1 MEVITSLKPTVFG
14 VDRMGIRDFF
24 RNRVNRMAENMD
36 VFKKDVFEL
45 EGVPAFR
52 EYYTLYIFIWQAIYK
67 GYYKAWHEV
76 PLKTIR
82 DPKGKY
88 RTLATMNAGK
98 MACSQMARYVWNE
111 RCSITASMKS
121 APDEDPLNDFLQ
133 FVLRDNRFGTSFG
146 DLLEKAFALGGAALK
161 EWVEVPKDENG
172 NDIGEGKVRIGYTM
186 ASQFVPTAWDNS
198 RVYSGIFVSREARD
212 GYYYTVVEWHRL
224 DGTTYRV
231 TNDLYR
237 MPIKGTEPQNILG
250 WWYPLDKVYPLLSPD
265 TVIEDV
271 QTAFFQYIRPFG
283 ANYAD
288 DNSPMGMS
296 IYAPALNTLHGLDIM
311 FDSLQR
317 EFVLGKKRIIAP
329 ARAMKVSAG
338 VNGGKPERYFD
349 ADDEVWEALA
359 TDNPEDLKVVD
370 NSVDLRVDQHITGI
384 NGDLA
389 ILCAQIGF
397 DPGTLSFDAIRG
409 LKTATEVISENSK
422 TFGTVKA
429 HENILKDA
437 LEQMVHAIF
446 DLAARYGLTWQ
457 GKSIESLI
465 SGGYSV
471 SITFDDS
478 IIQDKNAEVNQGVAL
493 VGAGLLSKK
502 KFMTDTLGYT
512 PEEADAELAQISEE
526 GKANTAN
533 VMNLFGGM
541 A

>member
-1 MEVITSLKPTVFG
+1 
-14 VDRMGIRDFF
+14 
-24 RNRVNRMAENMD
+24 MAEGMD

-52 EYYTLYIFIWQAIYK
+52 EYYTLFIFVWQAIYK
-67 GYYKAWHEV
+67 GFYKAWHEV

-82 DPKGKY
+82 DPKGKT

-98 MACSQMARYVWNE
+98 MVCSQMARYVWNE
-111 RCSITASMKS
+111 RCSITASMAS
-121 APDEDPLNDFLQ
+121 TPEDDPLNGFLQ
-133 FVLRDNRFGTSFG
+133 YVLKDNRFGSAFG
-146 DLLEKAFALGGAALK
+146 DLLEKSFALGGGALK

-172 NDIGEGKVRIGYTM
+172 NDLGEGKVRIGYTM

-198 RVYSGIFVSREARD
+198 KVTSGIFVSREARD
-212 GYYYTVVEWHRL
+212 GYYYTVVEWHHW
-224 DGTTYRV
+224 DGTTYRI

-237 MPIKGTEPQNILG
+237 QPIKGSEPQNILG

-265 TVIEDV
+265 TIIEDV
-271 QTAFFQYIRPFG
+271 HQAFFQYVRPFG

-288 DNSPMGMS
+288 DNSPLGMS

-329 ARAMKVSAG
+329 ARSMKVSAG
-338 VNGGKPERYFD
+338 VNGSRPDRYFD

-359 TDNPEDLKVVD
+359 TDNPEDLKIYD
-370 NSVDLRVDQHITGI
+370 NSVDLRVEPHITGI
-384 NGDLA
+384 NGDLS

-397 DPGTLSFDAIRG
+397 DPGTLSFDATKG

-429 HENILKDA
+429 HENLLKDA
-437 LEQMVHAIF
+437 LVDMVHAIF
-446 DLAARYGLTWQ
+446 DLAVRYGLTWE
-457 GKSIESLI
+457 GKTIESLI
-465 SGGYSV
+465 SGGYDVSV
-471 SITFDDS
+471 QFDDS
-478 IIQDKNAEVNQGVAL
+478 IIEDKNAEINRGVSL

-502 KFMTDTLGYT
+502 KFMTDMLGYT
-512 PEEADAELAQISEE
+512 PEDADNELKQISEE
-526 GKANTAN
+526 QRTNS
-533 VMNLFGGM
+533 VVVDRIFGGM
-541 A
+541 E

>member
-1 MEVITSLKPTVFG
+1 
-14 VDRMGIRDFF
+14 MGIRDFF
-24 RNRVNRMAENMD
+24 RNRVNRMAEGMD

-52 EYYTLYIFIWQAIYK
+52 EYYTLFIFVWQAIYK
-67 GYYKAWHEV
+67 GFYKAWHEV

-82 DPKGKY
+82 DPKGKT

-111 RCSITASMKS
+111 RCSITASMAS
-121 APDEDPLNDFLQ
+121 APEDDPLDGFLQ
-133 FVLRDNRFGTSFG
+133 YVLKDNRFGSAFG
-146 DLLEKAFALGGAALK
+146 DLLEKSFALGGGALK

-186 ASQFVPTAWDNS
+186 ASQFVPTAWDNAK
-198 RVYSGIFVSREARD
+198 VTSGIFVSREARD
-212 GYYYTVVEWHRL
+212 GYYYTVVEWHHW
-224 DGTTYRV
+224 DGTTYRI

-237 MPIKGTEPQNILG
+237 QPIKGSEPQNILG

-265 TVIEDV
+265 TTMEDV
-271 QTAFFQYIRPFG
+271 KQTFFQYVRPFG

-288 DNSPMGMS
+288 DNSPLGMS

-329 ARAMKVSAG
+329 ARSMKVSAG
-338 VNGGKPERYFD
+338 VNGSRPDRYFD

-359 TDNPEDLKVVD
+359 TDNPEDLKIYD
-370 NSVDLRVDQHITGI
+370 NSVDLRVEPHITGI
-384 NGDLA
+384 NGDLS
-389 ILCAQIGF
+389 IFCAQIGF
-397 DPGTLSFDAIRG
+397 DPGTLSFDATKG

-429 HENILKDA
+429 HENLLKDA
-437 LEQMVHAIF
+437 LVDMVHAIF
-446 DLAARYGLTWQ
+446 DLAVRYGLTWE
-457 GKSIESLI
+457 GKTIESLI
-465 SGGYSV
+465 SGGYDVSV
-471 SITFDDS
+471 QFDDS
-478 IIQDKNAEVNQGVAL
+478 IIEDKNAEINRGVSL

-502 KFMTDTLGYT
+502 KFMTDMLGYT
-512 PEEADAELAQISEE
+512 PEDADNELKQISEE
-526 GKANTAN
+526 QRTNS
-533 VMNLFGGM
+533 VVVDRIFGGM
-541 A
+541 E

>member
-1 MEVITSLKPTVFG
+1 
-14 VDRMGIRDFF
+14 
-24 RNRVNRMAENMD
+24 MAEGMD

-52 EYYTLYIFIWQAIYK
+52 EYYTLFIFVWQAIYK
-67 GYYKAWHEV
+67 GFYKAWHEV

-82 DPKGKY
+82 DPKGKT

-98 MACSQMARYVWNE
+98 MVCSQMARYVWNE
-111 RCSITASMKS
+111 RCSITASMAN
-121 APDEDPLNDFLQ
+121 APKDDPLDGFLQ
-133 FVLRDNRFGTSFG
+133 YVLKDNRFGSAFG
-146 DLLEKAFALGGAALK
+146 DLLEKSFALGGGALK

-172 NDIGEGKVRIGYTM
+172 NDLGEGKVRIGYTM

-198 RVYSGIFVSREARD
+198 KVTSGIFVSREARD
-212 GYYYTVVEWHRL
+212 GYYYTVVEWHHW
-224 DGTTYRV
+224 DGTTYRI

-237 MPIKGTEPQNILG
+237 QPIKGSEPQNILG

-265 TVIEDV
+265 TTIKDV
-271 QTAFFQYIRPFG
+271 HQAFFQYIRPFG

-288 DNSPMGMS
+288 DNSPLGMS

-329 ARAMKVSAG
+329 ARLMKVSAG
-338 VNGGKPERYFD
+338 VNGSRPDRYFD

-359 TDNPEDLKVVD
+359 TDNPEDLKIYD
-370 NSVDLRVDQHITGI
+370 NSVDLRVDPHITGI
-384 NGDLA
+384 NGDLS

-397 DPGTLSFDAIRG
+397 DPGTLSFDATKG

-429 HENILKDA
+429 HENLLKDA
-437 LEQMVHAIF
+437 LVDMVHAIF
-446 DLAARYGLTWQ
+446 DLAVRYGLTWE
-457 GKSIESLI
+457 GKTVESLI
-465 SGGYSV
+465 SGGYDVSV
-471 SITFDDS
+471 QFDDS
-478 IIQDKNAEVNQGVAL
+478 IIEDKNAEINRGVSL

-502 KFMTDTLGYT
+502 KFMTDLLGYT
-512 PEEADAELAQISEE
+512 PEDADKELTQISNEQRT
-526 GKANTAN
+526 NS
-533 VMNLFGGM
+533 VVVDRIFGGM
-541 A
+541 E

>member
-1 MEVITSLKPTVFG
+1 
-14 VDRMGIRDFF
+14 
-24 RNRVNRMAENMD
+24 MAEGMD

-52 EYYTLYIFIWQAIYK
+52 EYYTLFIFVWQAIYK
-67 GYYKAWHEV
+67 GFYKAWHEV

-82 DPKGKY
+82 DPKGKT

-111 RCSITASMKS
+111 RCSITASMAN
-121 APDEDPLNDFLQ
+121 APEDDPLNGFLQ
-133 FVLRDNRFGTSFG
+133 YVLKDNRFGSAFG
-146 DLLEKAFALGGAALK
+146 DLLEKSFALGGGALK
-161 EWVEVPKDENG
+161 EWVEIPKDENG

-198 RVYSGIFVSREARD
+198 KVTSGIFVSREARD
-212 GYYYTVVEWHRL
+212 GYYYTVVEWHHW
-224 DGTTYRV
+224 DGTTYRI

-237 MPIKGTEPQNILG
+237 QPIKGSEPQNILG

-265 TVIEDV
+265 TTIEDV
-271 QTAFFQYIRPFG
+271 HQAFFQYVRPFG

-288 DNSPMGMS
+288 DNSPLGMS

-329 ARAMKVSAG
+329 ARSMKVSAG
-338 VNGGKPERYFD
+338 VNGSRPDRYFD

-359 TDNPEDLKVVD
+359 TDNPEDLKIYD
-370 NSVDLRVDQHITGI
+370 NSVDLRVEPHITGI
-384 NGDLA
+384 NGDLS

-397 DPGTLSFDAIRG
+397 DPGTLSFDATKG

-429 HENILKDA
+429 HENLLKDA
-437 LEQMVHAIF
+437 LVDMVHAIF
-446 DLAARYGLTWQ
+446 DLAVRYGLTWE
-457 GKSIESLI
+457 GKTIESLI
-465 SGGYSV
+465 SGGYDVSV
-471 SITFDDS
+471 QFDDS
-478 IIQDKNAEVNQGVAL
+478 IIEDKNAEINRGVSL
-493 VGAGLLSKK
+493 VGAGLLSKR
-502 KFMTDTLGYT
+502 KFMMDMLGYT
-512 PEEADAELAQISEE
+512 PEGADNELKQISEE
-526 GKANTAN
+526 QRTNS
-533 VMNLFGGM
+533 VVVDRLFGGM
-541 A
+541 E